1 MLVLNISIFE
11 EQNRSVCSYLLQRI
25 LCLLPITDEVGI
37 KNENLLFVDSKTM
50 LMFDT
55 SIFEEQN
62 LVDVFLLA
70 KMCSLDLK
78 IGEAISGRDD
88 EQFYS

>member
-1 MLVLNISIFE
+1 MSSFN
-11 EQNRSVCSYLLQRI
+11 NGRSRYEG
-25 LCLLPITDEVGI
+25 TE
-37 KNENLLFVDSKTM
+37 LLFVDSKTM
-50 LMFDT
+50 LVSNT

-70 KMCSLDLK
+70 KMCSIDLK